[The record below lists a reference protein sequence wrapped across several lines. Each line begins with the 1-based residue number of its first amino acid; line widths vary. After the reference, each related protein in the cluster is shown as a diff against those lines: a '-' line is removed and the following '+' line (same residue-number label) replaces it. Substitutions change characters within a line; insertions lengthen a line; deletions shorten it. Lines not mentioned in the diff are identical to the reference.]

1 MARSRPGYRSG
12 RCFRVSPASHEDR
25 LHRCRTVARHRR
37 GRSRH
42 AGRFPNSEGV
52 ERFASGG
59 TDHARR
65 GCRLRIDR
73 DGQRRDPWPLAG
85 WQSSDRGGVMSD
97 SSNSRLLDRRSFLGM
112 GAAALAAATAAF
124 EGYKL
129 TTRACRKTPPNPFVA
144 AGKPLLVAVEGEDL
158 HAMLRAGIEA
168 LGGLDP
174 LARFG
179 NEAIFRGNYVTP
191 QPYPVTTAPEF
202 TLAVSAELKRAGMS
216 KTSLFDTHGTR
227 LGAAMQPE
235 HILGR
240 LGVLDKLT
248 QGGVPVLAR
257 DFLDPDEFVF
267 VRNPAW
273 PIAKPVA
280 VDRILHEAPI
290 VVSLPVVKRHTY
302 VNFTCALKMH
312 FGSVAMADRMLV
324 HTKDIRC
331 KQLHQHRLALILRIV
346 CGASGYRRGQNGCGQ
361 AEPKQFRSHLDLALS
376 ISNCRA
382 LGSKG
387 ARFGCFVGR
396 THHRHRR

>member
-1 MARSRPGYRSG
+1 
-12 RCFRVSPASHEDR
+12 
-25 LHRCRTVARHRR
+25 
-37 GRSRH
+37 
-42 AGRFPNSEGV
+42 
-52 ERFASGG
+52 
-59 TDHARR
+59 
-65 GCRLRIDR
+65 
-73 DGQRRDPWPLAG
+73 
-85 WQSSDRGGVMSD
+85 MSD
-97 SSNSRLLDRRSFLGM
+97 SSNSRMLDRRSFLGL
-112 GAAALAAATAAF
+112 GAGALAATAATF
-124 EGYKL
+124 EWGYKL
-129 TTRACRKTPPNPFVA
+129 GTRACKSAPPNPFVA

-179 NEAIFRGNYVTP
+179 HEAIFRGNYVTP

-202 TLAVSAELKRAGMS
+202 VLAVSSELKRAGVS

-235 HILGR
+235 HILRR

-273 PIAKPVA
+273 PVAKPVA
-280 VDRILHEAPI
+280 VHRILHEAPI

-324 HTKDIRC
+324 HTKDIDGRSG
-331 KQLHQHRLALILRIV
+331 LMEHRLAHFADAVKPQLHIVDARAILARSGPGLGG
-346 CGASGYRRGQNGCGQ
+346 GAEVVPGVNKIILSGDMVAVEAYCARLMAQHDKTFIPDMIAPQLRH
-361 AEPKQFRSHLDLALS
+361 AV
-376 ISNCRA
+376 A
-382 LGSKG
+382 LGL
-387 ARFGCFVGR
+387 GR
-396 THHRHRR
+396 ADLDSVKVVEIRV